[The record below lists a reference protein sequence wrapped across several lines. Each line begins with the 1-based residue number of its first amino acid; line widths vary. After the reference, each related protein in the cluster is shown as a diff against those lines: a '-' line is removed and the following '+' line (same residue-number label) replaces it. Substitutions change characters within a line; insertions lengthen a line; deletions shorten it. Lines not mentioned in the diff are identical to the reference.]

1 MNAENTYYEL
11 LMSRY
16 FSGEASGDE
25 ISELS
30 AWLDENLEHKEQ
42 FTEQKK
48 IFDAVN
54 EEMIEQQV
62 DLDAE
67 WEVIRGKISSSEEK
81 GRKVSFAP
89 KETKQNRNIIWRV
102 AASVTVLL
110 AIGVLLRFVVFR
122 PDSDIKVVASNDVME
137 TRLPDGSQIS
147 LNQGSSITYPK
158 EFAGNKREVEL
169 EGEAHFQVTHDASKP
184 FIVSAGDLRVEVL
197 GTSFYINTHAPGGKV
212 QVILIEGSVAAYYKD
227 SPEEKTIMKPGEQV
241 EFSPQTKEIA
251 STNQH
256 EQYFMVWKT
265 RSMKFENER
274 LDRVIYTVSRAY
286 NKKITLTNPAAGN
299 CRLTVAFEGQTLES
313 VLKVLE
319 TTLDLKV
326 TQRGDEFLV
335 DGKVCE

>member
-16 FSGEASGDE
+16 FTGEASGDE

-30 AWLDENLEHKEQ
+30 AWLEENPEHKEI
-42 FTEQKK
+42 FSEQKK
-48 IFDAVN
+48 IYDAVN

-67 WEVIRGKISSSEEK
+67 WEIIRNKISLKKPEGK
-81 GRKVSFAP
+81 KVSFVPREA
-89 KETKQNRNIIWRV
+89 KSNRRIIWRV
-102 AASVTVLL
+102 AAAVTILL
-110 AIGVLLRFVVFR
+110 AIGILLRYVVFH
-122 PDSDIKVVASNDVME
+122 PDSDIQIVASNDVME
-137 TRLPDGSQIS
+137 TRLPDGSNIS
-147 LNQGSSITYPK
+147 LNQGSSITYPE
-158 EFAGNKREVEL
+158 EFKGNTREVKL
-169 EGEAHFQVTHDASKP
+169 DGEAHFQVTHDASKP

-197 GTSFYINTHAPGGKV
+197 GTSFYINTHAPGGKI
-212 QVILIEGSVAAYYKD
+212 QVILIDGSVAAYYKNT
-227 SPEEKTIMKPGEQV
+227 PEEKIIMKPGEQV
-241 EFSPQTKEIA
+241 DFSPETKEIA
-251 STNQH
+251 ATNQH

-286 NKKITLTNPAAGN
+286 NKKITLTNPTAGN

-319 TTLDLKV
+319 STLDLKV
-326 TQRGDEFLV
+326 TQHGDEILV
-335 DGKVCE
+335 DGKACE